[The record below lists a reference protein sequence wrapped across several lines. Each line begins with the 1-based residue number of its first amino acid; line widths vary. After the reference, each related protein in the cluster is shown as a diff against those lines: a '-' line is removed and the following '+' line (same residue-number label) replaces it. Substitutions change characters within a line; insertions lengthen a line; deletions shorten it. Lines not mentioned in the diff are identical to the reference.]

1 MDSPACHVIYVNR
14 NVGQDRMILADPN
27 SLTLSS
33 GDCSTDS
40 LQDGIR
46 NEVQPLL
53 DSFGDGGLHR
63 AFFFYLT
70 ILVNYLH

>member
-1 MDSPACHVIYVNR
+1 
-14 NVGQDRMILADPN
+14 MILADPN
-27 SLTLSS
+27 SLTSSS

-63 AFFFYLT
+63 AFFLF
-70 ILVNYLH
+70 I